1 MESIQSFWGE
11 TPLVMQ
17 QNLLIFAKLSLLLII
32 TLICINKLQQWLN
45 FLELDNSFKLPP
57 TATDKKKGS
66 TDRAWLSTSLSY
78 GLGFSIAGLLTN
90 NIILTTPLWEATS
103 NILLLQ
109 FWGTLIFY
117 LLLMRLL
124 KQLLLAVGEL
134 FNNPAVES
142 MIEQRLGNPENTKTS
157 PHTTAL
163 SNKLI
168 HAATLA
174 TYTCIAWLLG
184 FLLLIDLFKLQLLT
198 SLTHSLLLSAGEL
211 LIVLLM
217 LFCSFQFYGLHKNQ
231 DSTHATQSAL
241 VLICC
246 ILLATLIISGSAT
259 AISSMPW
266 LLLLGALWLLLV
278 RPDTRWATDLVAGL
292 YLKLSNA
299 TKNEHTGFD
308 INSLGLQE
316 SIITHHDTE
325 TQESIRNS
333 ALLSVCTTTNN
344 LHEES

>member
-1 MESIQSFWGE
+1 
-11 TPLVMQ
+11 
-17 QNLLIFAKLSLLLII
+17 
-32 TLICINKLQQWLN
+32 
-45 FLELDNSFKLPP
+45 
-57 TATDKKKGS
+57 
-66 TDRAWLSTSLSY
+66 
-78 GLGFSIAGLLTN
+78 
-90 NIILTTPLWEATS
+90 
-103 NILLLQ
+103 
-109 FWGTLIFY
+109 
-117 LLLMRLL
+117 MRLL
-124 KQLLLAVGEL
+124 KQLLLAVSEL
-134 FNNPAVES
+134 FNNPAVENI
-142 MIEQRLGNPENTKTS
+142 IEQRLGSSENTKTS
-157 PHTTAL
+157 PQTSPL
-163 SNKLI
+163 SSKLI
-168 HAATLA
+168 HATTLA
-174 TYTCIAWLLG
+174 IYTGIAWLLG
-184 FLLLIDLFKLQLLT
+184 FLLIIDLFKLQLLT

-211 LIVLLM
+211 FIVLLM

-246 ILLATLIISGSAT
+246 TLLATLIISGSAT

-299 TKNEHTGFD
+299 TENEHTGFD

-333 ALLSVCTTTNN
+333 ALLSICYNST
-344 LHEES
+344 HSCKQS